1 MRIEAF
7 GITIELSRRTV
18 YVQLPPAGEL
28 WMERGAAWRLDFW
41 RTSGALH
48 FHLGPFAGN
57 ASR

>member
-18 YVQLPPAGEL
+18 YVQSPAGEL
-28 WMERGAAWRLDFW
+28 WAERCAAWRLDFW
-41 RTSGALH
+41 KANGALY